1 MLLNYTLLLEA
12 NADQAQQ
19 GGGSLILSL
28 LPMILIFGLMYLL
41 MIRPQKKEEKKMKE
55 QINAMRVGDS
65 VVTIGGVVGKIMN
78 IMDDEVTIATSVA
91 NTMMTFKKQAIS
103 SIVQTEENKK
113 LAEKE
118 RAEAGEPEKKGFF
131 SRFQKD
137 KNNKESNSTDK

>member
-1 MLLNYTLLLEA
+1 MLHNYTLLLEA
-12 NADQAQQ
+12 NADQAQK
-19 GGGSLILSL
+19 GGSLLVSL

-41 MIRPQKKEEKKMKE
+41 MIRPQKREEKKMKE

-78 IMDDEVTIATSVA
+78 ITDDEVTIATSVA

-103 SIVQTEENKK
+103 TVVQSEENKK

-118 RAEAGEPEKKGFF
+118 RAEAGEPEKKSFF
-131 SRFQKD
+131 DRFKKD
-137 KNNKESNSTDK
+137 SADDKKSNSPDK